1 MENKQSSGGRA
12 ELISRTANAASKAA
26 AVHQLINAIVS
37 LILFLAFAAGFAY
50 IGVPWYFCLGIVSS
64 RLSSLR

>member
-12 ELISRTANAASKAA
+12 ELISGLQCGKAA
-26 AVHQLINAIVS
+26 AVHQLINTIVS

-50 IGVPWYFCLGIVSS
+50 RGAMVLLPGS
-64 RLSSLR
+64 LSSFIFLR